1 MEHSLLPDETLNGG
15 FPEPPPDEPVR
26 VIAARH
32 DACGAATRVRLPGT
46 VPARAVRRL
55 RCAGCEQAF
64 ETDRVEEIEAEELA
78 AEPAAPQG
86 PAPPQRRALPSLPPL
101 PSLPALPKLDPQSRS
116 WRLASIPVAAALVI
130 GGLLLLQGGDDEA
143 PAPAPQTRATP
154 EPGGELQ
161 VPDGRSE
168 LVRGS
173 AFSLALP
180 AGWEQVDPSGG
191 ATFTAVAGDGGAD
204 VTLWIE
210 EDPGLDFPAFVNQ
223 SLRQLEQLAGSAR
236 VVERVPAPTPEGTV
250 VVLAADSPPGQPTYE
265 VTLRAA
271 GAYRYYLATSV
282 EPDASAEAVEGAEL
296 IAGSFTPEVGG

>member
-1 MEHSLLPDETLNGG
+1 
-15 FPEPPPDEPVR
+15 V
-26 VIAARH
+26 VAARH

-64 ETDRVEEIEAEELA
+64 ETEQVEELELEPA
-78 AEPAAPQG
+78 VAQGPAAPQV
-86 PAPPQRRALPSLPPL
+86 PAPPQQRRRPSLP
-101 PSLPALPKLDPQSRS
+101 SFDPQSRA
-116 WRLASIPVAAALVI
+116 WRLASIPIAAALVI
-130 GGLLLLQGGDDEA
+130 AGLLLAQGDNE
-143 PAPAPQTRATP
+143 PVTTEP
-154 EPGGELQ
+154 EPSGERPAEGGEPASGTQ
-161 VPDGRSE
+161 PSGGGGAATGEGGAAGGEPE

-180 AGWEQVDPSGG
+180 AGWEQIDPDNG
-191 ATFTAVAGDGGAD
+191 ATFAATADDGGAD

-210 EDPGLDFPAFVNQ
+210 EDPELKFPAFVTQ

-250 VVLAADSPPGQPTYE
+250 VVLAADSPAGEPTYE

-271 GAYRYYLATSV
+271 GPYRYYLATSV
-282 EPDASAEAVEGAEL
+282 QPDASAVALGGAEL
-296 IAGSFTPEVGG
+296 IAGSFTPEVGGE

>member
-1 MEHSLLPDETLNGG
+1 VERSLLPDETQNGG
-15 FPEPPPDEPVR
+15 FPEPPASEPVR

-64 ETDRVEEIEAEELA
+64 ETDQVEDIGLT
-78 AEPAAPQG
+78 
-86 PAPPQRRALPSLPPL
+86 APPRARPRF
-101 PSLPALPKLDPQSRS
+101 DPQSRA
-116 WRLASIPVAAALVI
+116 WRLASIPLAAALVI
-130 GGLLLLQGGDDEA
+130 AGLLLAQGDGEEPAPPGPPNQAASSAPASGSQPSGEGGAAGGD
-143 PAPAPQTRATP
+143 P
-154 EPGGELQ
+154 
-161 VPDGRSE
+161 E

-180 AGWEQVDPSGG
+180 ADWEQIDPDTG
-191 ATFTAVAGDGGAD
+191 ATFAAVADDGGAD

-210 EDPGLDFPAFVNQ
+210 EHPGLKFPTFVTQ

-250 VVLAADSPPGQPTYE
+250 VVLAADAPAGEPTYE

-271 GAYRYYLATSV
+271 GPYRYYLATSV
-282 EPDASAEAVEGAEL
+282 EPDASAAAVEGAEL
-296 IAGSFTPEVGG
+296 IAGSFTPEVGGQ